1 MEIEVKI
8 AESEKEFQM
17 CLTIRRQV
25 FIIGQNISEKLEL
38 DDDTISATSFLAM
51 VSNEPIGT
59 ARFRYTE
66 FGVKLERFAV
76 LKTSRNLGVG
86 KALVL
91 FILNQLK
98 NEKTIYLNAQES
110 VISFYSKLGFEKVG
124 DIFIEAEIPHQKMIY
139 KKIV

>member
-1 MEIEVKI
+1 VEIEVKI

>member
-38 DDDTISATSFLAM
+38 DDDTISATSFLSK